1 MVDTAINGH
10 LGLEKLKRSYL
21 VKDTTTSD
29 IDSTN
34 GYDLVLSDL
43 QMPVL
48 DGLEFTKRF
57 RVWEEE
63 QQRLLEAQGLPRRN
77 RFLIVGMSANCDEQT
92 KQVTVQAGM
101 DHFMSKPFNYVDLE
115 AILESHDRDM

>member
-1 MVDTAINGH
+1 
-10 LGLEKLKRSYL
+10 
-21 VKDTTTSD
+21 
-29 IDSTN
+29 
-34 GYDLVLSDL
+34 
-43 QMPVL
+43 MPVM